1 LFFAPGPELRPPA
14 HHVHTGKPMSSTK
27 MQQTRTLLSRI
38 YGVGILVFAL
48 SFGFITLLALF
59 LAQLKLD

>member
-1 LFFAPGPELRPPA
+1 
-14 HHVHTGKPMSSTK
+14 MSSTK

-59 LAQLKLD
+59 LAELKLD